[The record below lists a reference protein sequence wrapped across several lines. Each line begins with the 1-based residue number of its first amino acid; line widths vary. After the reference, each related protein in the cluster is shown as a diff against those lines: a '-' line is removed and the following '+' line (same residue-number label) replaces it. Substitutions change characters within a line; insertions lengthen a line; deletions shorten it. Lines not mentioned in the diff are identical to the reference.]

1 MELPD
6 ATPDSLAPR
15 RSWLPRLPALRS
27 RDFRRLSVA
36 SLLNAAGMSGEQITV
51 AWIVLDRTDSSF
63 MVGLALALSFVP
75 MAFLGL
81 PAGAIADWLDRRNL
95 LRWLDAALTVVLASW
110 ATMLALDLL
119 ELWHIFAFTFAAGSF
134 RAVYQPVRLSY
145 AYDIVGPGAL
155 VSGLSLVNLST
166 RGGQLLGAVLAGS
179 LTQRFGPEYSYIGLA
194 GFHAASVVVLMTIH
208 TRSVHQDNDNPREP
222 ILTNL
227 RALVSELRWNR
238 TLLMLLALTG
248 AVEVLGFS
256 FQTALPALARD
267 VFGVGAEGLGI
278 MHAFRS
284 VGGVLAILVL
294 STQGELRRKG
304 ATYIGVLIV
313 FGAALM
319 ALGATEH
326 FAVALVA
333 LAVVAGMA
341 SLSDVLTQALMQL
354 SVADHLRGRAMGIWV
369 FAIGTAPLGH
379 LQVGALAAGLGA
391 TAALTINGAGLV
403 VLAVLAGTFGVRLR
417 RL

>member
-1 MELPD
+1 
-6 ATPDSLAPR
+6 
-15 RSWLPRLPALRS
+15 
-27 RDFRRLSVA
+27 
-36 SLLNAAGMSGEQITV
+36 
-51 AWIVLDRTDSSF
+51 
-63 MVGLALALSFVP
+63 
-75 MAFLGL
+75 
-81 PAGAIADWLDRRNL
+81 
-95 LRWLDAALTVVLASW
+95 
-110 ATMLALDLL
+110 MLALDLL
-119 ELWHIFAFTFAAGSF
+119 ELWHIFAFTFVAGSF

-208 TRSVHQDNDNPREP
+208 TRSVHQDNPREPREP

-267 VFGVGAEGLGI
+267 VLGVGAEGLGI

-284 VGGVLAILVL
+284 VGGVLAILIL

-313 FGAALM
+313 FGAALI

-326 FAVALVA
+326 FGFALAA

-341 SLSDVLTQALMQL
+341 SLSDVVTQALMQL

-379 LQVGALAAGLGA
+379 LQMGVLAAGLGA

-403 VLAVLAGTFGVRLR
+403 ALAVLAGSFGVRLR